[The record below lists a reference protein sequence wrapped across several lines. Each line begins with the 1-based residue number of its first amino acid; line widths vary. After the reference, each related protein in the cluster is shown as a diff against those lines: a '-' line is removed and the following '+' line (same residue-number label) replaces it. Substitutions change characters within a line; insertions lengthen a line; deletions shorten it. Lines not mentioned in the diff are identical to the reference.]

1 MTTTF
6 LQSVGAVLTSG
17 LKAVVEINGVGDGK
31 IKLIYT
37 PEIGPT
43 PDNASDEIIKL
54 RSAISRPLIITGTPE
69 EVERAFAQKV
79 EDSAKVVK
87 RGLSAL
93 DEIERLS
100 SSAISAA
107 RSSTS
112 AASPAPTVATQGHD
126 VEEGNQA
133 RSDTL
138 AGQATTGNASGPLSA
153 KDF

>member
-112 AASPAPTVATQGHD
+112 AASPAPAVATQEHD

-138 AGQATTGNASGPLSA
+138 AGQATTANASGPLSA

>member
-31 IKLIYT
+31 IKLIYS

-43 PDNASDEIIKL
+43 PDNASDEVIKL
-54 RSAISRPLIITGTPE
+54 RSAISRPLIITGTPD
-69 EVERAFAQKV
+69 EVELAFAQKI
-79 EDSAKVVK
+79 EESAHVVK

-100 SSAISAA
+100 SAAITAA
-107 RSSTS
+107 RSSKS
-112 AASPAPTVATQGHD
+112 SGSPASTGAIQTHD
-126 VEEGNQA
+126 AGESHNSP
-133 RSDTL
+133 SDTSL
-138 AGQATTGNASGPLSA
+138 SQTTTANASGPLSA